1 MDLNAPRLLFIAL
14 NLGGMA
20 LGMWKVIN
28 YSSLINT
35 ILWFGIYWQYFS
47 YNVDNIQFS
56 RNWRWFECDLHVICI
71 ENKNVWDVMYASSFV
86 MATLLYYVFNSIWWI
101 IKQYSTCIYLK
112 RELSIFPIKV
122 FSFSIYLAWLKK
134 ESDPTLFFV
143 FFIYECL
150 VNFNAVLCN
159 SWTH

>member
-1 MDLNAPRLLFIAL
+1 MYFQLQFSNHLRTQGWIWMHRDCYLLPLIWVVWLWACGRWL
-14 NLGGMA
+14 
-20 LGMWKVIN
+20 ITP
-28 YSSLINT
+28 LINT

-134 ESDPTLFFV
+134 ESDPTFFLFFLFMNV
-143 FFIYECL
+143 
-150 VNFNAVLCN
+150 
-159 SWTH
+159 